1 MLNKHSSRKF
11 VFLFTTML
19 VVTGSIVVATV
30 SLNIVEAIPNNWHD
44 QKGLVFGAI
53 SSIQNNNEGKP
64 GWVLSGHWF
73 TNIINKT
80 KDSFNQTNPAKF
92 DSWFYM
98 SMLDGS
104 AMHKHTIS
112 NFSLSDISS
121 QGNTTSYKGTV
132 TITLKEG
139 PVKEVPIEIKVMNN
153 HVITLSL
160 DATKTNKHFGDTPI
174 YGIIP
179 ARADVMKNVSH
190 MSMGNKTMDMHMNM
204 SQK

>member
-1 MLNKHSSRKF
+1 
-11 VFLFTTML
+11 ML

-30 SLNIVEAIPNNWHD
+30 SLNIVEAIPNNWQD

-53 SSIQNNNEGKP
+53 SSIQNNNQGKP

>member
-30 SLNIVEAIPNNWHD
+30 SLNIVEAIPNNWQD

-53 SSIQNNNEGKP
+53 SSIQNNNQGKP

-112 NFSLSDISS
+112 NFTLTDISS

-179 ARADVMKNVSH
+179 ARADVMKMMSH

>member
-1 MLNKHSSRKF
+1 MLNKHYSRKF

-19 VVTGSIVVATV
+19 VVTGSIAVATV
-30 SLNIVEAIPNNWHD
+30 SLNIGEAIPNNWQD

-53 SSIQNNNEGKP
+53 SSIQNNNQGKP

-179 ARADVMKNVSH
+179 ARADVMKMMSH

>member
-19 VVTGSIVVATV
+19 VVTGSIAVATV
-30 SLNIVEAIPNNWHD
+30 SLNIVEAIPNNWQD

-53 SSIQNNNEGKP
+53 SSIQNNNQGKP

-179 ARADVMKNVSH
+179 ARADVMKMMSH